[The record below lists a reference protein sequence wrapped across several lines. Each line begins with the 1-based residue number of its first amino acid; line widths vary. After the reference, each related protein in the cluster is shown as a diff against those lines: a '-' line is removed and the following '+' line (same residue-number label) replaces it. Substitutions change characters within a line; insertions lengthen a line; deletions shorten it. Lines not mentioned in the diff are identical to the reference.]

1 MTNGFGTVWSS
12 ALNRL
17 AEVGGSSFT
26 ARRTSSKNGSH
37 GLFFVCLV
45 VLCVFFAST
54 AHVSP
59 VLLAALQPASL
70 TLLQHI
76 STVTIVGSQPV
87 NYLSPNKNS
96 LCKAVVCSLNVIF
109 LPPIP
114 FIFCRLN

>member
-17 AEVGGSSFT
+17 AEVGGSSFK
-26 ARRTSSKNGSH
+26 AGRTCSKNGSH
-37 GLFFVCLV
+37 GLFFIWLV
-45 VLCVFFAST
+45 VLYVFFAST

-76 STVTIVGSQPV
+76 STVTVAGSQPV
-87 NYLSPNKNS
+87 PYLSPNKYT
-96 LCKAVVCSLNVIF
+96 LYKAVVCSLNVTF
-109 LPPIP
+109 LPPIL
-114 FIFCRLN
+114 FVFCRLN